1 MIQVIERCFTILAK
15 VAEDPQRVWSIREM
29 ADLIGVQPATCFHI
43 VNSMVELG
51 YMERLGMRRGYR
63 LGPAVNGLCHNF
75 AYRPELVRLA
85 DSPMRQFVQ
94 EQKEGVVLAVLN
106 GTKRYVI
113 CEAKPDQHHK
123 LQVNYN
129 PTVIEDVYYTATG
142 LLLLAHCTR
151 QQQERFLAVSG
162 LPGEALW
169 PAVRTRED
177 FFRELERIAEKP
189 MLIRDWHPTLVSVA
203 FPVFDR
209 GERFIAA
216 LGGYIP
222 AYRFEGEHRENV
234 LAGLYGITRVI
245 QENLPADGETRPEI
259 MKFM

>member
-15 VAEDPQRVWSIREM
+15 VAEDPQRIWSISEM
-29 ADLIGVQPATCFHI
+29 AALIDVQPATCFHI

-51 YMERLGMRRGYR
+51 YMERIGMRRGYR

-85 DSPMRQFVQ
+85 DSPMRQFAR
-94 EQKEGVVLAVLN
+94 EQKEGVVLAVLQ

-129 PTVIEDVYYTATG
+129 LTVIEDVYYTATG
-142 LLLLAHCTR
+142 LLLLGHCTR
-151 QQQERFLAVSG
+151 QEQEKFLAVSG
-162 LPGEALW
+162 LPGKELW
-169 PAVRTRED
+169 PAVRTREE
-177 FFRELERIAEKP
+177 FFRELELLANKP
-189 MLIRDWHPTLVSVA
+189 MLIRDWHPTLTSVA

-209 GERFIAA
+209 SGQFIAA
-216 LGGYIP
+216 LGCYVP
-222 AYRFEGEHRENV
+222 AYRFDGEHRENV
-234 LAGLYGITRVI
+234 LAGLYEISRRI
-245 QENLPADGETRPEI
+245 QEELPEDGEILP
-259 MKFM
+259 MNS